1 MRLKRLEI
9 SGFKSFAKNTV
20 LEFPNPISAVVGPN
34 GSGKSNVAD
43 SIRWVL
49 GEQSIKTL
57 RGKKGEDLIY
67 SGSNEQARLSKA
79 SVELV
84 FDNIKREFP
93 LEFDEVA
100 IGRRV
105 YRDGAN
111 EYLLNGSNVRLK
123 DIIELLAKVGFGS
136 SQHHIIGQGEAD
148 RILYASPKERREMI
162 EDALGLKIFQIKRL
176 EAERKLDR
184 TKDNIKQVEAL
195 RREIQPHLKF
205 LKTQAEKFEIASKLR
220 EDLKS
225 LFYEYLSRK
234 GATVEKNKKEL
245 EEKSGEP
252 EKNLAEIES
261 EIKKLRQS
269 IEKNEQRIVAPEK
282 SDGDGSEKKLA
293 EVRESR
299 VKIQYELGRLQ
310 GMIELEERNLKEQKE
325 AMVPRKDVEGVME
338 TITMSLSALEEESAL
353 DKIFERIKEVEVLI
367 KNFLK
372 NIKGERAGR
381 EDFLKENRTK
391 NEEFQTKLAEIR
403 KEEEDLA
410 KKISEKTI
418 QERKVVD
425 EARREERKVY
435 ELESEASRI
444 KDNLRAFQMDKER
457 VQMASDEF
465 SRELEEATPYLAGE
479 ELVRME
485 PYPSLADADATRKKI
500 ERLKIRLEEAG
511 GIDPQILKEYKEITE
526 RDEFLFKELSD
537 LEVSAKDLGEVMEEL
552 EKKLDHDFKTGVSKI
567 NHEFGSFFATMFGG
581 GSAALK
587 IVKREIKK
595 EAVDELEG
603 ESEESSEEGID
614 ISVDLPRK
622 RIKSLDLLSGGERA
636 LTSIALLF
644 AMSAVNPPPFLV
656 LDETDAALD
665 EANSQRYGK
674 MLEDLSKTTQLIVI
688 THNRTTMK
696 TAWVLYG
703 VTMGSDGISKLLS
716 IRFEDAGALVA

>member
-111 EYLLNGSNVRLK
+111 EYLLNGSNVRL
-123 DIIELLAKVGFGS
+123 KVGFGS

-391 NEEFQTKLAEIR
+391 YEEFQTKLAEIR